1 MTSYRDGGRLA
12 GIPPP
17 APPPGTFAGLV
28 LAAGSGTRMGG
39 PKALVRDRW
48 GVPWVR
54 TRAQTLLDAGCRPV
68 HVTVGAEAS
77 MVRDTLPRKVGA
89 VVVEDWTEGMG
100 ASLRAGLRSLASLG
114 PQVQAAVVA
123 VVDTPGL
130 SVEVVRAVLE
140 AAVAAA
146 DGTTLHGAL
155 AQATYGGVPGHPV
168 LLGRNHWVGVI
179 DTAVGDVGARAYL
192 ASQNVRRIELGDVA
206 DGADIDTP
214 EDFVHYEHDARR
226 GAGSTPPLPH
236 RRRPS

>member
-1 MTSYRDGGRLA
+1 MTSYRDGGLLA

-17 APPPGTFAGLV
+17 DPPPGAVAGLV
-28 LAAGSGTRMGG
+28 LAAGEGRRMGG
-39 PKALVRDRW
+39 PKALLRDRQ

-54 TRAQTLLDAGCRPV
+54 ARAETLVESGCRPV

-89 VVVEDWTEGMG
+89 VVVDDWDEGMG

-114 PQVQAAVVA
+114 PELQAVVVA

-130 SVEVVRAVLE
+130 SVAAVRAVLE

-146 DGTTLHGAL
+146 SGSTLHGAL
-155 AQATYGGVPGHPV
+155 AQATYDGVPGHPV
-168 LLGRNHWVGVI
+168 LLGRNHWLGVI
-179 DTAVGDVGARAYL
+179 DMAVGDVGARAYL
-192 ASQNVRRIELGDVA
+192 ATQRVRRIEVGDIA

-214 EDFVHYEHDARR
+214 EDFVQHEHLTSGPTA
-226 GAGSTPPLPH
+226 PLPH